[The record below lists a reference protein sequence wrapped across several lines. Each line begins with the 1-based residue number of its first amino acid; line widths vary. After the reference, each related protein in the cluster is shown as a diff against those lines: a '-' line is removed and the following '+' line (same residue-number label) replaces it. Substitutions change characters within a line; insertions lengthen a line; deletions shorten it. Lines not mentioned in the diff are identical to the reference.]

1 MNTVYIH
8 IDERLDAKR
17 MGQLRQE
24 LLRVPYVSNVELN
37 PKLPHDMLVEFEA
50 HHNVPLAVLHQLSRR
65 GLHSDIMSC

>member
-37 PKLPHDMLVEFEA
+37 QKLPQDMLVEFEA
-50 HHNVPLAVLHQLSRR
+50 HHNVPLTVLHRLSRR
-65 GLHSDIMSC
+65 GLHPDIMSC